1 MSLELHPS
9 VIRTPDGETAYD
21 DGRVEVDAL
30 VTAKDATFN
39 DALRD
44 LLTEILAEAK
54 EANVHLRHLSG
65 IDNVIHP
72 A

>member
-9 VIRTPDGETAYD
+9 VIRTPDGTTAYD

-30 VTAKDATFN
+30 VTAKDASFN

-44 LLTEILAEAK
+44 LLTEILAEAR
-54 EANVHLRHLSG
+54 ESNVHLRHMSG
-65 IDNVIHP
+65 LETL
-72 A
+72 